1 MGIRQSQLTVT
12 VQLAAHSVGLMGGLN
27 IFLLLSLSSHLT
39 AHTELEDI
47 KHHNEVFKNPKP
59 RGNLEKIGKF
69 RQSSIGSTST
79 LNTFKF
85 KGLTQ
90 VKTDP
95 KRYPEKP
102 QKFTKIRSD
111 QLVKEF
117 KDFRKIKEQNKETV
131 PGWKYSEIVENRVSR
146 NDSIKK
152 EKIIDELQQL
162 LTSTEKEMSDAPLE
176 ITTSQS
182 SEEEEATT
190 QSESE
195 DPSPMGLT
203 SDHEKRANPA
213 QDSLDF
219 PQDDGTFVIVVVGI
233 TLCAIA
239 GVVGVGC
246 FLHRPSCPRPPS
258 PFSDCSPTFQSAKL
272 AFSEGQLSRLEGW

>member
-1 MGIRQSQLTVT
+1 M
-12 VQLAAHSVGLMGGLN
+12 
-27 IFLLLSLSSHLT
+27 
-39 AHTELEDI
+39 
-47 KHHNEVFKNPKP
+47 
-59 RGNLEKIGKF
+59 
-69 RQSSIGSTST
+69 
-79 LNTFKF
+79 
-85 KGLTQ
+85 
-90 VKTDP
+90 
-95 KRYPEKP
+95 
-102 QKFTKIRSD
+102 
-111 QLVKEF
+111 
-117 KDFRKIKEQNKETV
+117 
-131 PGWKYSEIVENRVSR
+131 ENRVSR

-176 ITTSQS
+176 ITTSPS
-182 SEEEEATT
+182 SEEEDLEEDLEEEEATT

-203 SDHEKRANPA
+203 SDHEKRANPP
-213 QDSLDF
+213 QDNLDF
-219 PQDDGTFVIVVVGI
+219 PQDDGETSVHKNVRVIFRMSHCLSIKRKIISLLELEGICGLLNSWVFSWYPISHVLIVLIVVIVLPSSIIICTGTFVIVVVGI

-272 AFSEGQLSRLEGW
+272 AFSSSPEEKVNHSQQFKR

>member
-1 MGIRQSQLTVT
+1 M
-12 VQLAAHSVGLMGGLN
+12 
-27 IFLLLSLSSHLT
+27 
-39 AHTELEDI
+39 
-47 KHHNEVFKNPKP
+47 
-59 RGNLEKIGKF
+59 
-69 RQSSIGSTST
+69 
-79 LNTFKF
+79 
-85 KGLTQ
+85 
-90 VKTDP
+90 
-95 KRYPEKP
+95 
-102 QKFTKIRSD
+102 
-111 QLVKEF
+111 
-117 KDFRKIKEQNKETV
+117 
-131 PGWKYSEIVENRVSR
+131 ENRVSR

-176 ITTSQS
+176 ITTSPS
-182 SEEEEATT
+182 SEEEDLEEEVEEEEATT

-213 QDSLDF
+213 QDNLDF
-219 PQDDGTFVIVVVGI
+219 PQDDGETSVHKNVRVICRMSHCLSIKRKIISLLELEGICGLLNSWVFSWYPISHVLIVLIVLIVLPSSIIICTGTFVIVVVGI

-272 AFSEGQLSRLEGW
+272 AFSSSPEEKVNNSQQFKR